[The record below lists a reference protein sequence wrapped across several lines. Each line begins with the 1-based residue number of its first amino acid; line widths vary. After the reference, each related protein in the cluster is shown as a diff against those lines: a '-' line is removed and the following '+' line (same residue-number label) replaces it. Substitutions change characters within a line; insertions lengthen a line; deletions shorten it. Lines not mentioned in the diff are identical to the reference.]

1 MRNGMTTMMIE
12 IEPELKDEFK
22 EVSKKE
28 DLNMS
33 QIVRRMIKEYLARVK
48 MESK

>member
-1 MRNGMTTMMIE
+1 MRNGLTTLMIE

-22 EVSKKE
+22 EVVKKE

-33 QIVRRMIKEYLARVK
+33 QLVRKMIKGYLANVK
-48 MESK
+48 AEGK